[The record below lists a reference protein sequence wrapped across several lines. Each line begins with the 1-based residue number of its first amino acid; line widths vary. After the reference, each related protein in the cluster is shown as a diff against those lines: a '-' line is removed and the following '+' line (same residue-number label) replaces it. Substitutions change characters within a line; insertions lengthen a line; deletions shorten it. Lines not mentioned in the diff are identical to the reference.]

1 MEGVCALIIVLQYIH
16 LNNMV
21 NCSNRCSDK
30 FRDLEMSVKEKLI
43 HQFCKKKIVIW
54 YDKVL
59 FFSSYIWL
67 ILVTKINSIQ
77 KHTH

>member
-21 NCSNRCSDK
+21 NCSNQCSDK

-43 HQFCKKKIVIW
+43 HQFCKKKNCH
-54 YDKVL
+54 
-59 FFSSYIWL
+59 L
-67 ILVTKINSIQ
+67 I
-77 KHTH
+77 

>member
-21 NCSNRCSDK
+21 DCPNRCSDR

-43 HQFCKKKIVIW
+43 HHFCKKIVIW
-54 YDKVL
+54 YDKML

-67 ILVTKINSIQ
+67 ILVTKINLIQ

>member
-43 HQFCKKKIVIW
+43 HQFCKKKIVI
-54 YDKVL
+54 
-59 FFSSYIWL
+59 
-67 ILVTKINSIQ
+67 
-77 KHTH
+77 

>member
-1 MEGVCALIIVLQYIH
+1 MAGNIFFYWTTHYFMEGVCALIIVLQYIH

-43 HQFCKKKIVIW
+43 HQFCKKKLSFDMIRYYFSQVIF
-54 YDKVL
+54 D
-59 FFSSYIWL
+59 
-67 ILVTKINSIQ
+67 
-77 KHTH
+77 